1 MYKNLKKNY
10 PLYEVR
16 PTGSIRELI
25 EQGAELFGDKPAFKF
40 KDKRP
45 EVKSVT
51 YREFKAEVDAL
62 GTALY
67 ELGLGKCHIAIIGE
81 NSYYWARSFFTVLA
95 SEGVAVPVD
104 KDLSDEETQYIL
116 DFSDTQAIIYSK
128 GLEQKIEKL
137 LPSLPKI
144 THCICMTESAV
155 EDEKHFSAEKLIE
168 RGRALVEGGDRSYID
183 APVDNTVLK
192 ELLFTSGTTGKS
204 KGVMLSADTL
214 LFNIVESQM
223 LMHISDVCLSVL
235 PYHHSYESTCGL
247 LTMFHNGMTI
257 CVNESLRSV
266 LPNFKL
272 YKPTEVQLVP
282 LFVEKIYRG
291 IWDKA
296 EETGKAGALR
306 GLIKFSNAMLKMGI
320 DMRAKLFKS
329 VTSTFGGNLKGIICG
344 GAPLKPFLPDFF
356 DSIGITLIN
365 GYGISECGPLVS
377 INRPCFHDYESV
389 GLPLPDT
396 QIMIYD
402 PNENGEGEICV
413 KGRNVM
419 LGYYKNEQ
427 ATAEAIIDG
436 WFHTGDIGRVGHDGF
451 IFITGRKK
459 NVIILENGK
468 NVYPEEIEDK
478 LSVMCEYISEII
490 VFAAKKENSDQT
502 VLSVEIYPDSDRAAA
517 HGVSDVQEV
526 IRKAVADYND
536 KEPSYKVIKN
546 IIFRDEEFE
555 KTTSRKIKR
564 KYN

>member
-356 DSIGITLIN
+356 DSIGITLIAPSPVHN
-365 GYGISECGPLVS
+365 RPDVVVLAGSGDRSCRQDGRVLEQVRHHPCRTKALLRGKGRVDFFDSGQSFVEMDFISGAERLEKSHGIEGISQGIAEFPSGRLADIENALQRRKTLFLSGEEGGVIVEKVAVVS
-377 INRPCFHDYESV
+377 SV
-389 GLPLPDT
+389 GIGDRDT
-396 QIMIYD
+396 IGKRGLERRIRDTLLQRSDGRLRKRIQSLRLQKSKHRI
-402 PNENGEGEICV
+402 GAEG
-413 KGRNVM
+413 
-419 LGYYKNEQ
+419 
-427 ATAEAIIDG
+427 ID
-436 WFHTGDIGRVGHDGF
+436 
-451 IFITGRKK
+451 
-459 NVIILENGK
+459 
-468 NVYPEEIEDK
+468 
-478 LSVMCEYISEII
+478 
-490 VFAAKKENSDQT
+490 
-502 VLSVEIYPDSDRAAA
+502 
-517 HGVSDVQEV
+517 
-526 IRKAVADYND
+526 IR
-536 KEPSYKVIKN
+536 PS
-546 IIFRDEEFE
+546 
-555 KTTSRKIKR
+555 
-564 KYN
+564 